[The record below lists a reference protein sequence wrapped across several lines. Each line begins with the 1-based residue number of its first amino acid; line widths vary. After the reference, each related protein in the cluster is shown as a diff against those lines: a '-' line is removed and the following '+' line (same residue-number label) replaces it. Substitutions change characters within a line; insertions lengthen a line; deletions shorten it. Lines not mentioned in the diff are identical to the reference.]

1 MKSNFALIPFAADNS
16 PTVRVTGNIE
26 RRENWLIIAY
36 KLTGSSNIN
45 LPQTAAPTRQLDLWE
60 HTCCEFFLGLKDS
73 TQYWEFNLS
82 PAGHWNVFRF
92 LDYRQNLIEETS
104 FDSLPFSV
112 SQQNDTLQLDL
123 AVNLEQIISFQQN
136 LEINITAVI
145 EDREKQLSYWAL
157 THSRQKP
164 DFHNRDSFVINI

>member
-1 MKSNFALIPFAADNS
+1 MKTSFALIPFAANNS
-16 PTVRVTGNIE
+16 PAVRVTGNIE
-26 RRENWLIIAY
+26 RQENLLIIAY

-45 LPQTAAPTRQLDLWE
+45 LPQTTTPTRQLDLWK

-92 LDYRQNLIEETS
+92 LNYRQNIIEETA

-123 AVNLEQIISFQQN
+123 AVNLEQIISCQQN
-136 LEINITAVI
+136 LEISITAVI
-145 EDREKQLSYWAL
+145 EDREEQLGYWAL
-157 THSRQKP
+157 THPGKEP
-164 DFHNRDSFVINI
+164 DFHNRHSFVLNI